1 MTDND
6 TNAKYGKQ
14 AAEATYEYDTD
25 SAEIT
30 LANAGTAMLDSITT
44 ANDAR
49 IESYGFDAT
58 TDDAMVT
65 IFNAEEDG
73 TSLNEWL
80 TKRDDSGALVHSG
93 AFAINGIILRP
104 GTRVDPVTGSR
115 TPCVN
120 TILITVDGEALVS
133 QSNGIARTAAR
144 IVRLMEDRGWPEEG
158 LAVCVKEQKLD
169 RGRTYKKLALA

>member
-1 MTDND
+1 MTD
-6 TNAKYGKQ
+6 
-14 AAEATYEYDTD
+14 
-25 SAEIT
+25 EIT
-30 LANAGTAMLDSITT
+30 ATETAYESENEAEMQLAAYGATMLDNIGYTS
-44 ANDAR
+44 NAR

-58 TDDAMVT
+58 TDEAMVKL
-65 IFNAEEDG
+65 FNAEEDG

-80 TKRDDSGALVHSG
+80 TECDDSGKRVNPG
-93 AFAINGIILRP
+93 TFAINGIILRP

-115 TPCVN
+115 SACVN
-120 TILITVDGEALVS
+120 TILLTMDGEALVS

-144 IVRLMEDRGWPEEG
+144 IVKLMEKRGWPKEG

>member
-1 MTDND
+1 MTDEITATETTYETDND
-6 TNAKYGKQ
+6 T
-14 AAEATYEYDTD
+14 
-25 SAEIT
+25 AEIT
-30 LANAGTAMLDSITT
+30 LVNAGTAMLDSITT

-73 TSLNEWL
+73 TSLNDWL
-80 TKRDDSGALVHSG
+80 AEKDDSGALVNSG
-93 AFAINGIILRP
+93 PFAINGIILRP
-104 GTRVDPVTGSR
+104 STRVDPVTGSR

-120 TILITVDGEALVS
+120 TILLTVDGEALVS

-144 IVRLMEDRGWPEEG
+144 IVRLMESRGWPKDG

>member
-1 MTDND
+1 MTENND
-6 TNAKYGKQ
+6 AL
-14 AAEATYEYDTD
+14 YETETED
-25 SAEIT
+25 SAEMV
-30 LANAGTAMLDSITT
+30 LANAGTAMLDTISAT
-44 ANDAR
+44 NDAR
-49 IESYGFDAT
+49 IESFGFDAT

-80 TKRDDSGALVHSG
+80 KDNPGTFAL
-93 AFAINGIILRP
+93 NGIILRP

-115 TPCVN
+115 AACVN
-120 TILITVDGEALVS
+120 TILLTTDGEALVS

-144 IVRLMEDRGWPEEG
+144 IVKLMETRGWPEEG
-158 LAVCVKEQKLD
+158 LAVTVKEQKLD

>member
-1 MTDND
+1 MTDEIIATETPYESVIESAD
-6 TNAKYGKQ
+6 RADMQLAAYG
-14 AAEATYEYDTD
+14 AT
-25 SAEIT
+25 
-30 LANAGTAMLDSITT
+30 MLDSISATS
-44 ANDAR
+44 DAR

-58 TDDAMVT
+58 TDEAMVKL
-65 IFNAEEDG
+65 FNAEEDG

-80 TKRDDSGALVHSG
+80 TECDDSGKRVNAG
-93 AFAINGIILRP
+93 TFAINGIILRP

-115 TPCVN
+115 SACVN
-120 TILITVDGEALVS
+120 TILLTCDGEALVS

-144 IVRLMEDRGWPEEG
+144 IVRLMESRGWPEDG